1 MLCTKE
7 RPEPLIYINCY
18 VFINS
23 ISTPSIQTDG
33 QISNKFPEFEIIKK
47 WKFFLGFPS
56 FPWAKKFF
64 QVFPKL

>member
-23 ISTPSIQTDG
+23 ISIPSIQTDG

-47 WKFFLGFPS
+47 
-56 FPWAKKFF
+56 
-64 QVFPKL
+64 